1 MPYIDRIM
9 NEVHKLTVHNYIQ
22 NEEIKESKYRYI
34 DELITRIN
42 EYNDILLYG
51 LR

>member
-1 MPYIDRIM
+1 M
-9 NEVHKLTVHNYIQ
+9 NEVHKLTVHNYIP

-42 EYNDILLYG
+42 EYNDIPVSYTHLYSG
-51 LR
+51 